1 MVIDGPKIP
10 LRRKCKTNQ
19 QKCFAHIWDSIYI
32 KRQINYCLKSY
43 KNRLKTDV
51 LRRFLVRVGRLELP
65 ASCSQSKRATN
76 CATPGYGIAL
86 SVAFHVVLVVFWP
99 PALRKWFPLLV
110 VSQRVVGLGFFPHGW
125 AGYAPKSRALPT
137 ALHPD
142 IQFFC
147 MIPCGE
153 EKSKFFVSV
162 GGAVVKPDFAGIFQ
176 PGNFR
181 HKLLSQGLPGF
192 RFQGNG

>member
-65 ASCSQSKRATN
+65 ASCSQMCVWTFNWHSCTLF
-76 CATPGYGIAL
+76 G
-86 SVAFHVVLVVFWP
+86 AFLCFGSSSLTLFR
-99 PALRKWFPLLV
+99 PACFKKTFRL
-110 VSQRVVGLGFFPHGW
+110 LGFVWDWILCIKRCSVRFEGGDDRTDHL
-125 AGYAPKSRALPT
+125 RAEAQEMRRINKEWHLWP
-137 ALHPD
+137 L
-142 IQFFC
+142 C
-147 MIPCGE
+147 
-153 EKSKFFVSV
+153 S
-162 GGAVVKPDFAGIFQ
+162 
-176 PGNFR
+176 
-181 HKLLSQGLPGF
+181 LSQSYETF
-192 RFQGNG
+192 EN